1 MEDAIIEEFTSLKGV
16 GESKAKALYEAGYTS
31 FEDLNKATVEE
42 LSGVKGITIPLAE
55 QILDEVSH
63 FIDEVDGQEA
73 GEVKADEV
81 EEVEAEEE
89 VEEAEAEEGVEEET
103 EIVPTAEL
111 EMEPESKRLLNVR
124 KRQKLKK
131 PHFVQTDQHKKKK
144 LKDVWRKPRG
154 LHNKKR
160 KYILGKGEMARP
172 GYGSP
177 AAVKGLHPS
186 GFEEVLL
193 SRAQDLDN
201 VDPATQ
207 AIRIART
214 VGQRKRLDIVKKAQS
229 LGLKILN
236 PPHEEGGQ

>member
-42 LSGVKGITIPLAE
+42 LSEIKGITEALAE
-55 QILDEVSH
+55 QVLDEVSH
-63 FIDEVDGQEA
+63 FTDEVNVKEA
-73 GEVKADEV
+73 EEVKAEEELEDVGEV

-89 VEEAEAEEGVEEET
+89 TKV
-103 EIVPTAEL
+103 VPTAEL
-111 EMEPESKRLLNVR
+111 ELEPGSKRLLNVR

-172 GYGSP
+172 GYVST

-193 SRAQDLDN
+193 SRAKDLDN

-214 VGQRKRLDIVKKAQS
+214 VGQRKRMDIVKKAQS

-236 PPHEEGGQ
+236 PPYQEEVQ

>member
-42 LSGVKGITIPLAE
+42 LSEVNGITEALAE
-55 QILDEVSH
+55 QVLDEVSH
-63 FIDEVDGQEA
+63 FTDEVNAVEA
-73 GEVKADEV
+73 EEVKVEEELEEVEEV

-89 VEEAEAEEGVEEET
+89 TKV
-103 EIVPTAEL
+103 VPTAEL

-144 LKDVWRKPRG
+144 LKDIWRKPRG

-193 SRAQDLDN
+193 SRAKDLDN

-214 VGQRKRLDIVKKAQS
+214 VGQRKRMDIVEKAQS

-236 PPHEEGGQ
+236 PPYQEEVQ

>member
-42 LSGVKGITIPLAE
+42 LSEVKGITEALAE
-55 QILDEVSH
+55 QVLDEVSH
-63 FIDEVDGQEA
+63 FTNEVNEEEA
-73 GEVKADEV
+73 EEVKV
-81 EEVEAEEE
+81 EEEVEE
-89 VEEAEAEEGVEEET
+89 VEEAEAEEET
-103 EIVPTAEL
+103 KVVPTAEL
-111 EMEPESKRLLNVR
+111 DMEPESKRLLNVR

-193 SRAQDLDN
+193 SRAKDLDN

-214 VGQRKRLDIVKKAQS
+214 VGQRKRMDIVKKAQS

-236 PPHEEGGQ
+236 PPYQEEVQ

>member
-16 GESKAKALYEAGYTS
+16 GESKAKALYEAGYNS

-42 LSGVKGITIPLAE
+42 LSEVKGITEALAE
-55 QILDEVSH
+55 QVLDEVSH
-63 FIDEVDGQEA
+63 FTDEVNAEEA
-73 GEVKADEV
+73 EEVKV
-81 EEVEAEEE
+81 EEELEE
-89 VEEAEAEEGVEEET
+89 VEEAEEEFEEET
-103 EIVPTAEL
+103 KVVPTAEL
-111 EMEPESKRLLNVR
+111 ELEPGSKRLLNVR

-193 SRAQDLDN
+193 SRAKDLDN

-214 VGQRKRLDIVKKAQS
+214 VGQRKRMDIVKKAQS

-236 PPHEEGGQ
+236 PPYQEEVQ

>member
-1 MEDAIIEEFTSLKGV
+1 MKDAIIEEFTSLKGV

-42 LSGVKGITIPLAE
+42 LSEIKGITKALAG
-55 QILDEVSH
+55 QILDDVSH
-63 FIDEVDGQEA
+63 FVDEVNA
-73 GEVKADEV
+73 
-81 EEVEAEEE
+81 EEELEEE
-89 VEEAEAEEGVEEET
+89 VEEEESEKESKENTDV
-103 EIVPTAEL
+103 IPTAEL
-111 EMEPESKRLLNVR
+111 EMGPESKRLLNVR

-131 PHFVQTDQHKKKK
+131 PRFVQTDQHKKKK
-144 LKDVWRKPRG
+144 LKDTWRKPRG

-160 KYILGKGEMARP
+160 QYILGKGEIARV

-177 AAVKGLHPS
+177 VAVKGLHPS

-207 AIRIART
+207 AVRIART
-214 VGQRKRLDIVKKAQS
+214 VGQRKRIDIVKKAQS

-236 PPHEEGGQ
+236 LPYQEEVQ

>member
-42 LSGVKGITIPLAE
+42 LSEVKGITEALAE
-55 QILDEVSH
+55 QVLDEVSH
-63 FIDEVDGQEA
+63 FTDEVNAEEA
-73 GEVKADEV
+73 EEVKV
-81 EEVEAEEE
+81 EEELEE
-89 VEEAEAEEGVEEET
+89 VEEAEAEEEFEEET
-103 EIVPTAEL
+103 KVVPTAEL
-111 EMEPESKRLLNVR
+111 ELEPGSKRLLNVR

-193 SRAQDLDN
+193 SRAKDLDN

-214 VGQRKRLDIVKKAQS
+214 VGQRKRMDIVKKAQS

-236 PPHEEGGQ
+236 PPYQEEVQ

>member
-16 GESKAKALYEAGYTS
+16 GESKAKALYEAGYNS

-42 LSGVKGITIPLAE
+42 LSEVKGITEALAE
-55 QILDEVSH
+55 QVLDEVSH
-63 FIDEVDGQEA
+63 FTDEVNVKEA
-73 GEVKADEV
+73 EEVKA
-81 EEVEAEEE
+81 EEELEDVGE
-89 VEEAEAEEGVEEET
+89 VEEAEAEEEFEEET
-103 EIVPTAEL
+103 KVVPTAEL
-111 EMEPESKRLLNVR
+111 ELEPGSKRLLNVR

-193 SRAQDLDN
+193 SRAKDLDN

-214 VGQRKRLDIVKKAQS
+214 VGQRKRMDIVKKAQS

-236 PPHEEGGQ
+236 PPYQEEVQ

>member
-31 FEDLNKATVEE
+31 YEDLNKATVEE
-42 LSGVKGITIPLAE
+42 LSEVKGITEGLAE

-63 FIDEVDGQEA
+63 FTDEVNA
-73 GEVKADEV
+73 V
-81 EEVEAEEE
+81 ETEE
-89 VEEAEAEEGVEEET
+89 VEEET
-103 EIVPTAEL
+103 KVVPTAEL

-177 AAVKGLHPS
+177 VAVKGLHPS
-186 GFEEVLL
+186 GFEEILL
-193 SRAQDLDN
+193 SRAKDLDN

-214 VGQRKRLDIVKKAQS
+214 VGQRKRMDIVKKAQT

-236 PPHEEGGQ
+236 PPYQEEVK

>member
-42 LSGVKGITIPLAE
+42 LSEVKGITEALAE
-55 QILDEVSH
+55 QVLDEVSH
-63 FIDEVDGQEA
+63 FTNEVNEEEA
-73 GEVKADEV
+73 EEVKVE
-81 EEVEAEEE
+81 EEVEG
-89 VEEAEAEEGVEEET
+89 VEEAEAEEET
-103 EIVPTAEL
+103 KVVPTAEL
-111 EMEPESKRLLNVR
+111 DMEPESKRLLNVR

-193 SRAQDLDN
+193 SRAKDLDN

-214 VGQRKRLDIVKKAQS
+214 VGQRKRMDIVKKAQS

-236 PPHEEGGQ
+236 PPYQEEVQ

>member
-1 MEDAIIEEFTSLKGV
+1 MEDTIIEEFTSLKGV
-16 GESKAKALYEAGYTS
+16 GESKAKALYEAGYNS

-42 LSGVKGITIPLAE
+42 LSEIKGITEALAE
-55 QILDEVSH
+55 QVLDEVSH
-63 FIDEVDGQEA
+63 FTDEVNAEEA
-73 GEVKADEV
+73 EDVKV
-81 EEVEAEEE
+81 EEELEDVGE
-89 VEEAEAEEGVEEET
+89 VEEAEAEEEFEEET
-103 EIVPTAEL
+103 KVVPTAEL
-111 EMEPESKRLLNVR
+111 ELEPGSKRLLNVR

-177 AAVKGLHPS
+177 AAVRGLHPS

-193 SRAQDLDN
+193 SRAKDLDN

-214 VGQRKRLDIVKKAQS
+214 VGQRKRMDIVKKAQS

-236 PPHEEGGQ
+236 LPYQEEVQ

>member
-42 LSGVKGITIPLAE
+42 LSEVKGITEALAE
-55 QILDEVSH
+55 QVLDEVSH
-63 FIDEVDGQEA
+63 FTDEVNAEELE
-73 GEVKADEV
+73 EVKV
-81 EEVEAEEE
+81 EEELEE
-89 VEEAEAEEGVEEET
+89 VKVEEET
-103 EIVPTAEL
+103 KVVPTTEL
-111 EMEPESKRLLNVR
+111 EMEPGSKRLLNVR

-131 PHFVQTDQHKKKK
+131 PHFVQSDQHKKKK
-144 LKDVWRKPRG
+144 LKDVWKKPRG

-177 AAVKGLHPS
+177 AAVRGLHPS

-193 SRAQDLDN
+193 SRIRDLDN

-214 VGQRKRLDIVKKAQS
+214 IGQRKRMDIVRKAQS

-236 PPHEEGGQ
+236 PPYQEEVQ

>member
-42 LSGVKGITIPLAE
+42 LSEIKGITEALAE
-55 QILDEVSH
+55 QVLDEVSH
-63 FIDEVDGQEA
+63 FTDEVNAEEA
-73 GEVKADEV
+73 EEVKV
-81 EEVEAEEE
+81 EEELEE
-89 VEEAEAEEGVEEET
+89 VEEAEAEEEFEEET
-103 EIVPTAEL
+103 KVVPTAEL
-111 EMEPESKRLLNVR
+111 ELEPGSKRLLNVR

-193 SRAQDLDN
+193 SRAKDLDN

-214 VGQRKRLDIVKKAQS
+214 VGQRKRMDIVKKAQS

-236 PPHEEGGQ
+236 PPYQEEVQ

>member
-42 LSGVKGITIPLAE
+42 LSEIKGITEALAE
-55 QILDEVSH
+55 QVLDEVSH
-63 FIDEVDGQEA
+63 FTDEVNAEEA
-73 GEVKADEV
+73 EEVKV
-81 EEVEAEEE
+81 EEELEE
-89 VEEAEAEEGVEEET
+89 VEEAEAEEEFEEET
-103 EIVPTAEL
+103 KVVPTAEL
-111 EMEPESKRLLNVR
+111 ELEPGSKRLLNVR

-177 AAVKGLHPS
+177 AAVRGLHPS

-193 SRAQDLDN
+193 SRAKDLDN

-214 VGQRKRLDIVKKAQS
+214 VGQRKRMDIVKKAQS

-236 PPHEEGGQ
+236 PPYQEEVQ

>member
-42 LSGVKGITIPLAE
+42 LSEVKGITEALAE
-55 QILDEVSH
+55 QVLDEVSH
-63 FIDEVDGQEA
+63 FTNEVNAEEA
-73 GEVKADEV
+73 EEVKV
-81 EEVEAEEE
+81 EEEVEE
-89 VEEAEAEEGVEEET
+89 VEEAEAEEET
-103 EIVPTAEL
+103 KVVPTAEL
-111 EMEPESKRLLNVR
+111 DMEPESKRLLNVR

-193 SRAQDLDN
+193 SRAKDLDN

-214 VGQRKRLDIVKKAQS
+214 VGQRKRMDIVKKAQS

-236 PPHEEGGQ
+236 PPYQEEVQ

>member
-42 LSGVKGITIPLAE
+42 LSEVKGITEALAE
-55 QILDEVSH
+55 QVLDEVSH
-63 FIDEVDGQEA
+63 FTDEVNAEEA
-73 GEVKADEV
+73 EDVKVEEELEEV
-81 EEVEAEEE
+81 EEVET
-89 VEEAEAEEGVEEET
+89 EEET
-103 EIVPTAEL
+103 IVVPTAEL

-124 KRQKLKK
+124 KRQKFKK

-144 LKDVWRKPRG
+144 LKDVWKKPRG

-177 AAVKGLHPS
+177 AAVRGLHPS

-193 SRAQDLDN
+193 SRARDLDN

-214 VGQRKRLDIVKKAQS
+214 VGQRKRMDIVKKAQS

-236 PPHEEGGQ
+236 PPYQEEVQ